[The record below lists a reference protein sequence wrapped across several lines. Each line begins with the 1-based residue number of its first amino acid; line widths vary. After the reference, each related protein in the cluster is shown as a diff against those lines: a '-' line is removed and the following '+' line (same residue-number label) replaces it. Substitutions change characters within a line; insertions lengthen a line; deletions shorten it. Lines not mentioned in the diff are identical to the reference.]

1 MAAYIEEKQDSRVMN
16 WNSKSASTSR
26 TYHLF
31 DYADTQD
38 AILALGAYVPTDVQV
53 ATYLCSQ
60 PEYEVTP
67 IFSDPEKTLYEGK
80 VTWKTPDI
88 SSGGSGGSGGS
99 SNTAKDPQEPEDNTS
114 LTISFGT
121 TSELI
126 QYGLNGRRY
135 VTLGDGGWVEFIS
148 QAAQGINRQNDLL
161 PPEGVEVNIPTVII
175 TAKSVISKA
184 VATPEWQRARYSQ
197 LWTVNDAIWNG
208 LEKNHVMFTGMEMS
222 QRSDDNWDLTYTF
235 EYKKPTGDENG
246 IEYFEYYTENGTEEV
261 PIVRS
266 NPWMIIDARYDEVK
280 QTIDDGSGYE
290 KTVRNL
296 SEVLTHNI
304 YNGSDF
310 SDLGMVGVD

>member
-38 AILALGAYVPTDVQV
+38 AILALGAYVPTDIQV

-88 SSGGSGGSGGS
+88 SSGGSGGGGS
-99 SNTAKDPQEPEDNTS
+99 SNTAKDPQEPEDDTS

-126 QYGLNGRRY
+126 QYGLNNRNYR
-135 VTLGDGGWVEFIS
+135 LSDGTWSEFIGNN
-148 QAAQGINRQNDLL
+148 AGINRQNDLL
-161 PPEGVEVNIPTVII
+161 PPEGMEINKPTAII

-184 VATPEWQRARYSQ
+184 VATPEWQRARFNQ
-197 LWTVNDAIWNG
+197 LWTTNDANWNG
-208 LEKNHVMFTGMEMS
+208 LEKNHVMFTGVEMS

-235 EYKKPTGDENG
+235 EYKSPVGNG
-246 IEYFEYYTENGTEEV
+246 EGVEYFEYYTDSGTSQV
-261 PIVRS
+261 AITRN
-266 NPWMIIDARYDEVK
+266 NPWQVIDARYDEVK
-280 QTIDDGSGYE
+280 ETIDDGSGYE

-296 SEVLTHNI
+296 NGVIVHTI
-304 YNGSDF
+304 YYESSF
-310 SDLGMVGVD
+310 SKLGMVGVD

>member
-38 AILALGAYVPTDVQV
+38 AILALGAYVPTDIQV

-126 QYGLNGRRY
+126 QYGLNNRNYR
-135 VTLGDGGWVEFIS
+135 LSDGKWVESIGNS
-148 QAAQGINRQNDLL
+148 VGINRQNDLL
-161 PPEGVEVNIPTVII
+161 PPEGVEVNRPTAIV
-175 TAKSVISKA
+175 TAKTVISKA
-184 VATPEWQRARYSQ
+184 VATPEWQRARYNQ
-197 LWTVNDAIWNG
+197 LWTSNDAVWNG

-235 EYKKPTGDENG
+235 EYKKSTGDENG
-246 IEYFEYYTENGTEEV
+246 IEYFEYYTDNGTSQV
-261 PIVRS
+261 AITRR
-266 NPWMIIDARYDEVK
+266 NPWMIVDARYDEVK
-280 QTIDDGSGYE
+280 ETIDDGSGYE

-296 SEVLTHNI
+296 NGVIVHNV
-304 YNGSDF
+304 YYESDF
-310 SDLGMVGVD
+310 ADLGMVGVD

>member
-1 MAAYIEEKQDSRVMN
+1 MAAYIEETQDSRVMN

-31 DYADTQD
+31 DYTDTQD
-38 AILALGAYVPTDVQV
+38 AILALGNYVPTDIQV

-121 TSELI
+121 TSEVI
-126 QYGLNGRRY
+126 QYGINGRY
-135 VTLGDGGWVEFIS
+135 YEYQGGENWREFIT
-148 QAAQGINRQNDLL
+148 QEAMGINRQNDLL
-161 PPEGVEVNIPTVII
+161 PPEGVEVNIPTVIV

-184 VATPEWQRARYSQ
+184 VATPDWQRARYNQ
-197 LWTVNDAIWNG
+197 LWTTNDAIWNG

-235 EYKKPTGDENG
+235 EYKKPTGDEDG
-246 IEYFEYYTENGTEEV
+246 FEYLEFYTKYGRRQI
-261 PIVRS
+261 PITRK
-266 NPWMIIDARYDEVK
+266 NPWMIVDARYDEVK
-280 QTIDDGSGYE
+280 KTIDDGTGYE

-296 SEVLTHNI
+296 NEVLIHKI
-304 YNGSDF
+304 YRESDF
-310 SDLGMVGVD
+310 GDLGMVGVD

>member
-38 AILALGAYVPTDVQV
+38 AILALGAYVPTDIQV

-126 QYGLNGRRY
+126 QHGINAQRY
-135 VTLGDGGWVEFIS
+135 FSISRQGNWVEVT
-148 QAAQGINRQNDLL
+148 APYPVGINRQNDLL

-184 VATPEWQRARYSQ
+184 VATPEWQRARYNQ
-197 LWTVNDAIWNG
+197 LWTSNDAIWNG
-208 LEKNHVMFTGMEMS
+208 LEVNHVMFTGMEMS

-235 EYKKPTGDENG
+235 EYKKSTGDENG
-246 IEYFEYYTENGTEEV
+246 IEYFEYYTETGREEI
-261 PIVRS
+261 PIVRK
-266 NPWMIIDARYDEVK
+266 NPWMIVDVRYDQVLE
-280 QTIDDGSGYE
+280 IDGETGDR

-296 SEVLTHNI
+296 DEVILHNV
-304 YNGSDF
+304 YYGSNF
-310 SDLGMVGVD
+310 ADLGMVGVD